1 MAQVAQVVRVAL
13 LTLVALVVGGSEQ
26 APQREV
32 QVVLGVV
39 SSPRWVASSVPSRV
53 WVQDRG
59 RMALEVRVWVR
70 LAR

>member
-1 MAQVAQVVRVAL
+1 MAL
-13 LTLVALVVGGSEQ
+13 LVVVGSEQ